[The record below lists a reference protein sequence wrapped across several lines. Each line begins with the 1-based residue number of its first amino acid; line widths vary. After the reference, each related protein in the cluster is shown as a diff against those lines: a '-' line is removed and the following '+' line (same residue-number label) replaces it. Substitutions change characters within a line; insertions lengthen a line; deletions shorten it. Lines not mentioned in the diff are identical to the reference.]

1 MSTKKIIINS
11 IKELDQIASE
21 IISFSQFK
29 KILFFG
35 DMGVGKTTIITSLCK
50 YLKVTDQISS
60 PTFSIINEYL
70 TNDNSKVLHFDMY
83 RLKNKEEVFDLGF
96 EDYIDNDYYC
106 FVEWPEIISEFIPNN
121 YLEIKI
127 LIENKNRVL
136 HLKNIY

>member
-29 KILFFG
+29 KVLFFG
-35 DMGVGKTTIITSLCK
+35 DMGVGKTTIITSMCK
-50 YLKVTDQISS
+50 YLNVTDQISS

-136 HLKNIY
+136 LLKNIY

>member
-29 KILFFG
+29 KVLFFG
-35 DMGVGKTTIITSLCK
+35 DMGVGKTTIIASLCK
-50 YLKVTDQISS
+50 YLNVIDQISS

-136 HLKNIY
+136 LLKNIY

>member
-21 IISFSQFK
+21 IISFSHFK

-121 YLEIKI
+121 YLEIKM

-136 HLKNIY
+136 LLKNIY

>member
-35 DMGVGKTTIITSLCK
+35 DMGVGKTTIINSLCK

-70 TNDNSKVLHFDMY
+70 TNDNSKILHFDMY

-136 HLKNIY
+136 LLKNIY

>member
-11 IKELDQIASE
+11 IQELDQIASE

-136 HLKNIY
+136 LLKNIY

>member
-35 DMGVGKTTIITSLCK
+35 DMGVGKTTIINSLCK

-136 HLKNIY
+136 LLKNIY

>member
-50 YLKVTDQISS
+50 YLNVIDQISS

-136 HLKNIY
+136 LLKNIY

>member
-106 FVEWPEIISEFIPNN
+106 FVEWPEIISDFIPNN

-136 HLKNIY
+136 LLKNIY

>member
-60 PTFSIINEYL
+60 PTFSIVNEYL

-136 HLKNIY
+136 LLKNIY

>member
-1 MSTKKIIINS
+1 MSTKKLIINS

-136 HLKNIY
+136 LLKNIY

>member
-50 YLKVTDQISS
+50 YLKVIDQISS

-136 HLKNIY
+136 LLKNIY

>member
-29 KILFFG
+29 KVLFFG

-50 YLKVTDQISS
+50 YLNVTDQISS

-136 HLKNIY
+136 LLKNIY

>member
-83 RLKNKEEVFDLGF
+83 RLKNNEEVFDLGF

-136 HLKNIY
+136 LLKNIY

>member
-136 HLKNIY
+136 LLKNIY

>member
-83 RLKNKEEVFDLGF
+83 RLKNKEDVFDLGF

-136 HLKNIY
+136 LLKNIY

>member
-127 LIENKNRVL
+127 SIENKNRVL
-136 HLKNIY
+136 LLKNIY

>member
-1 MSTKKIIINS
+1 MSTKKIIIDS

-29 KILFFG
+29 KVLFFG

-136 HLKNIY
+136 LLKNIY

>member
-60 PTFSIINEYL
+60 PTF
-70 TNDNSKVLHFDMY
+70 
-83 RLKNKEEVFDLGF
+83 
-96 EDYIDNDYYC
+96 
-106 FVEWPEIISEFIPNN
+106 
-121 YLEIKI
+121 
-127 LIENKNRVL
+127 
-136 HLKNIY
+136 

>member
-35 DMGVGKTTIITSLCK
+35 DVGVGKTTIITSLCK

-136 HLKNIY
+136 LLKNIY

>member
-29 KILFFG
+29 KVLFFG

-50 YLKVTDQISS
+50 YLNVIDQISS

-136 HLKNIY
+136 LLKNIF

>member
-11 IKELDQIASE
+11 IKELEQIASE

-29 KILFFG
+29 KVLFFG

-136 HLKNIY
+136 LLKNIY

>member
-29 KILFFG
+29 RILFFG

-136 HLKNIY
+136 LLKNIY

>member
-35 DMGVGKTTIITSLCK
+35 DMGIGKTSIISSLCK

-60 PTFSIINEYL
+60 PTFSIVNEYL

-136 HLKNIY
+136 LLKNIY

>member
-29 KILFFG
+29 KVLFFG

-106 FVEWPEIISEFIPNN
+106 FFEWPEIISEFIPNN

-136 HLKNIY
+136 LLKNIY

>member
-29 KILFFG
+29 KVLFFG

-136 HLKNIY
+136 LLKNIY

>member
-11 IKELDQIASE
+11 IQELDQIASE

-106 FVEWPEIISEFIPNN
+106 FVEWPEIISEFITNN

-136 HLKNIY
+136 LLKNIY

>member
-60 PTFSIINEYL
+60 PTFSIVNEYL
-70 TNDNSKVLHFDMY
+70 TNHNSKVLHFDMY

-136 HLKNIY
+136 LLKNIY

>member
-83 RLKNKEEVFDLGF
+83 RLKNKEEVYDLGF

-136 HLKNIY
+136 LLKNIY

>member
-29 KILFFG
+29 KVLFFG

-50 YLKVTDQISS
+50 YLNVIDQISS

-136 HLKNIY
+136 LLKNIY

>member
-1 MSTKKIIINS
+1 MSTKKIIIDS

-136 HLKNIY
+136 LLKNIY

>member
-1 MSTKKIIINS
+1 MSTKKIIIDS

-70 TNDNSKVLHFDMY
+70 TNNNSKVLHFDMY

-136 HLKNIY
+136 LLKNIY

>member
-1 MSTKKIIINS
+1 MSTKKLIINS

-35 DMGVGKTTIITSLCK
+35 NMGVGKTTIITSLCK

-136 HLKNIY
+136 LLKNIY

>member
-1 MSTKKIIINS
+1 MLTKKIIINS

-136 HLKNIY
+136 LLKNIY